1 MNEKAIILKD
11 KIKLLETE
19 INLLKTKIRKLEL
32 DKKKLY
38 SIIRHFAFENNV
50 NNNFIRELV
59 KIYNED
65 LKI

>member
-1 MNEKAIILKD
+1 MNDKD
-11 KIKLLETE
+11 KNYDECLKKMHSLE
-19 INLLKTKIRKLEL
+19 TKIRKLEL

-50 NNNFIRELV
+50 NNSFIRELV